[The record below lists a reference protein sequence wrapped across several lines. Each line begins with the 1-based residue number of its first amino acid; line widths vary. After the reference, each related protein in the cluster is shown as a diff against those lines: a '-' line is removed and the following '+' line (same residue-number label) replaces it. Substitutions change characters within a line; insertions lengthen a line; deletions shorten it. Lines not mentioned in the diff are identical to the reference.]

1 MYCSL
6 EDAWGD
12 NNLTSS
18 QNNILTTN
26 NNLDPYNLPD
36 LNNSYKSID
45 DKPQDTPAVN
55 VEPIIENYENN
66 NSIENYENNNSIEN
80 YENSN
85 CMEKLNC
92 SEIVDKILACPTCK
106 SLLMKKLNN
115 SDDGFANSIFE
126 NSFMKNNKEIIIVT
140 TIIIILIIIIDFIIQ
155 VIKK

>member
-36 LNNSYKSID
+36 LNNSYKSIVD
-45 DKPQDTPAVN
+45 EPQDTPAVN
-55 VEPIIENYENN
+55 VEPIIENYKNY
-66 NSIENYENNNSIEN
+66 NSIENYENND
-80 YENSN
+80 

-106 SLLMKKLNN
+106 SLLMEKLNN
-115 SDDGFANSIFE
+115 SDDGFVNSIFKK
-126 NSFMKNNKEIIIVT
+126 SFMKNNKEIIIVA